1 MYAVTWTTLDHTGAP
16 TSTTHAEQG
25 LLDALV
31 ELFATSHGDHPLST
45 DVDLTDAV
53 YLHGQATDP
62 TGTVIAHHWHRVND
76 DYTLTQITDDELL
89 DELIDP
95 QLIDE
100 TIDALTQRQ

>member
-16 TSTTHAEQG
+16 TSTTHTQQR

-31 ELFATSHGDHPLST
+31 ELFATSNGDHPLST
-45 DVDLTDAV
+45 DVDLTSAA

-62 TGTVIAHHWHRVND
+62 TGSVIAHHWHRVND
-76 DYTLTQITDDELL
+76 DYTLTQITDDEL
-89 DELIDP
+89 IDP